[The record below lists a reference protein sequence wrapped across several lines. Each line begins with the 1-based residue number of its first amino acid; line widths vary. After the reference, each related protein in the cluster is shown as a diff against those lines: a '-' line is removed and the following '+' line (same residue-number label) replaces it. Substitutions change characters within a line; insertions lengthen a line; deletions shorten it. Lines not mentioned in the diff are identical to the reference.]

1 MNSESEDV
9 VLAEEASVG
18 GFEDECLAVRVRGVL
33 VCLQI
38 QSHLLIAIDLID
50 E

>member
-38 QSHLLIAIDLID
+38 HNHTFNCN
-50 E
+50 